1 LTRKEAN
8 KMLYQA
14 VLAREKERTKSG
26 SHSKEFYALDAL
38 VDEAR
43 NERNLAIAR
52 ELNDAS

>member
-1 LTRKEAN
+1 MTRSEAN

-26 SHSKEFYALDAL
+26 SHSKEFKYLDSL

-43 NERNLAIAR
+43 NARNLAIAR
-52 ELNDAS
+52 ERIDVA

>member
-14 VLAREKERTKSG
+14 VLAREIERTKSG
-26 SHSKEFYALDAL
+26 SHSKEFHALDAL

-43 NERNLAIAR
+43 NERNLVLAR
-52 ELNDAS
+52 EIKDAI